1 MESPYLYH
9 MCFPKTPQTP
19 NKECVT
25 LDCGVQHRSGYGPQ
39 TRVVFKYLSRVY
51 AAYPQ
56 MSQIYADIEG
66 RSIRMAAEIWD
77 TIW

>member
-1 MESPYLYH
+1 MESRVNFRENPTR
-9 MCFPKTPQTP
+9 F
-19 NKECVT
+19 
-25 LDCGVQHRSGYGPQ
+25 DGRHRMIRSPH
-39 TRVVFKYLSRVY
+39 LNRVY
-51 AAYPQ
+51 AVYPQ